1 MVVYVNNLQKEIT
14 IDLELEQLLTALV
27 DSVLV
32 QEGYHAGA
40 EVSLV
45 LVDDQ
50 YIHQL
55 NLQYRGID
63 APTDV
68 LSFALEDG
76 VPMATIPGEELVLGD
91 VVVSLPTAWHQAAD
105 YGHDFRREVAYLTV
119 HGVLHLLGYDH
130 DTEVGRQAMRAREE
144 AALVD
149 AGLTRGNI

>member
-1 MVVYVNNLQKEIT
+1 MAVYVNNLQEEIT
-14 IDLELEQLLTALV
+14 VDLELEQLLTALV
-27 DSVLV
+27 DSLLV
-32 QEGYHAGA
+32 QEGYQTGA

-76 VPMATIPGEELVLGD
+76 LPTAAIPGEEPVLGD
-91 VVVSLPTAWHQAAD
+91 VVVSLPAARRQAAD
-105 YGHDFRREVAYLTV
+105 YGHDFRREVAFLTV

-130 DTEVGRQAMRAREE
+130 DTETGRQLMRAREE

-149 AGLTRGNI
+149 VGLTRGDI

>member
-1 MVVYVNNLQKEIT
+1 MAVYVNDLQEEIT
-14 IDLELEQLLTALV
+14 VDLELEQLLTALV
-27 DSVLV
+27 DSLLV
-32 QEGYHAGA
+32 QEGQAEA

-55 NLQYRGID
+55 NLQYRNID

-76 VPMATIPGEELVLGD
+76 LPAAAVPGEEPVLGD
-91 VVVSLPTAWHQAAD
+91 VVVSLPAARCQAAD
-105 YGHDFRREVAYLTV
+105 YGHDFRREVAFLTV

-130 DTEVGRQAMRAREE
+130 DTETGRQLMRAREE
-144 AALVD
+144 AALVN
-149 AGLTRGNI
+149 AGLTRGDI